1 VGSRRV
7 SRSVSLLPHLVRYGS
22 IALAIAGMW
31 QMTQVMDVIRAQDT
45 PITPPSVTPPVKPY
59 PKGVAAT
66 GILESLDENVS
77 IGPPLP
83 ALVSEVLVKVW
94 QKVKKGEPL
103 MQLDDR
109 ELQAQLISQEAAI
122 VVNQAN
128 LSIADAQLA
137 KQQDMLERLKSVTDQ
152 RAITQDDLKNR
163 INDVAVAKAQSAQ
176 AQAQLAAAH
185 AAVKQTKLLIDRM
198 TVRAPRDGSILQV
211 NIRAGEYASPQ
222 NKLPAIILG
231 EVDTLQVRADVDEQ
245 NAMAIKPKM
254 PAKAFLKG
262 DSLTGYDLDFI
273 RIDPFVIPKQ
283 SLTGASNERVD
294 TRVLQ
299 VIYRLKVP
307 TGKSLY
313 VGQQVDVFLGEK

>member
-1 VGSRRV
+1 VNIV
-7 SRSVSLLPHLVRYGS
+7 PNLVRYGS
-22 IALAIAGMW
+22 IALAILGVQ
-31 QMTQVMDVIRAQDT
+31 QMTQVMGVIRAQDT
-45 PITPPSVTPPVKPY
+45 PITPPPVAPPVKPF

-66 GILESLDENVS
+66 GILESVDENVS

-83 ALVSEVLVKVW
+83 ALVTEVMVKVW
-94 QKVKKGEPL
+94 QKVKKGDAL

-109 ELQAQLISQEAAI
+109 ELQAQLISQEATI

-128 LSIADAQLA
+128 LDIANAQLA
-137 KQQDMLERLKSVTDQ
+137 KQQDMLDRLKAVTDQ

-163 INDVAVAKAQSAQ
+163 ISDVAVAKAQSAQ
-176 AQAQLAAAH
+176 AQAQLSAAH
-185 AAVKQTKLLIDRM
+185 AAVKQTKLLIERM

-211 NIRAGEYASPQ
+211 NIRSGEYASPQ
-222 NKLPAIILG
+222 NKQAAIILG

-245 NAMAIKPKM
+245 NAMAVRPNM

-262 DSLTGYDLDFI
+262 DSLTAYDLTFE

-307 TGKSLY
+307 AGKSLY

>member
-1 VGSRRV
+1 MNI
-7 SRSVSLLPHLVRYGS
+7 LPNLVRYGS
-22 IALAIAGMW
+22 IALAIVGVW

-45 PITPPSVTPPVKPY
+45 PITPPPVQPPEKPF

-66 GILESLDENVS
+66 GILESVDENVS

-83 ALVSEVLVKVW
+83 ALVTEVMVKVW
-94 QKVKKGEPL
+94 QKVKKGDAL

-109 ELQAQLISQEAAI
+109 ELQAQLISHEAAI
-122 VVNQAN
+122 TVNQAN
-128 LSIADAQLA
+128 LDIANAQLA
-137 KQQDMLERLKSVTDQ
+137 KQQDMLDRLKAVTDQ

-163 INDVAVAKAQSAQ
+163 ISDVAVAKAQSAQ

-185 AAVKQTKLLIDRM
+185 AAVKQTKLLIERM

-211 NIRAGEYASPQ
+211 NIRSGEYASPQ
-222 NKLPAIILG
+222 NKQAAIILG

-245 NAMAIKPKM
+245 NAMAVRPNM

-262 DSLTGYDLDFI
+262 DSLTAYDLTFE

-307 TGKSLY
+307 AGKSLY

>member
-1 VGSRRV
+1 MNIV
-7 SRSVSLLPHLVRYGS
+7 PNLVRYGS
-22 IALAIAGMW
+22 IALAILGVQ
-31 QMTQVMDVIRAQDT
+31 QMTQVMGVIRAQDT
-45 PITPPSVTPPVKPY
+45 PITPPPVAPPEKPF

-66 GILESLDENVS
+66 GILESVDENVS

-83 ALVSEVLVKVW
+83 ALVTEVMVKVW
-94 QKVKKGEPL
+94 QKVKKGDAL

-128 LSIADAQLA
+128 LDIANAQLA
-137 KQQDMLERLKSVTDQ
+137 KQQDMLDRLKAVTDQ

-163 INDVAVAKAQSAQ
+163 ISDVAVAKAQSAQ
-176 AQAQLAAAH
+176 AQAQLSAAH
-185 AAVKQTKLLIDRM
+185 AAVKQTKLLIERM

-211 NIRAGEYASPQ
+211 NIRSGEYASPQ
-222 NKLPAIILG
+222 NKQAAIILG

-245 NAMAIKPKM
+245 NAMAVRPNM

-262 DSLTGYDLDFI
+262 DSLTAYDLTFE

-307 TGKSLY
+307 AGKSLY

>member
-1 VGSRRV
+1 VNIV
-7 SRSVSLLPHLVRYGS
+7 PNLVRYGS
-22 IALAIAGMW
+22 IALAILGVQ
-31 QMTQVMDVIRAQDT
+31 QMTQVMGVIRAQDT
-45 PITPPSVTPPVKPY
+45 PITPPPVAPPEKPF

-66 GILESLDENVS
+66 GILESVDENVS

-83 ALVSEVLVKVW
+83 ALVTEVMVKVW
-94 QKVKKGEPL
+94 QKVKKGDAL

-128 LSIADAQLA
+128 LDIANAQLA
-137 KQQDMLERLKSVTDQ
+137 KQQDMLDRLKAVTDQ

-163 INDVAVAKAQSAQ
+163 ISDVAVAKAQSAQ
-176 AQAQLAAAH
+176 AQAQLSAAH
-185 AAVKQTKLLIDRM
+185 AAVKQTKLLIERM

-211 NIRAGEYASPQ
+211 NIRSGEYASPQ
-222 NKLPAIILG
+222 NKQAAIILG

-245 NAMAIKPKM
+245 NAMAVRPNM

-262 DSLTGYDLDFI
+262 DSLTAYDLTFE

-307 TGKSLY
+307 AGKSLY

>member
-1 VGSRRV
+1 MNIV
-7 SRSVSLLPHLVRYGS
+7 PNLVRYGS
-22 IALAIAGMW
+22 IALAILGVQ
-31 QMTQVMDVIRAQDT
+31 QMTQVMGVIRAQDT
-45 PITPPSVTPPVKPY
+45 PITPPPVAPPEKPF

-66 GILESLDENVS
+66 GILESVDENVS

-83 ALVSEVLVKVW
+83 ALVTEVMVKVW
-94 QKVKKGEPL
+94 QKVKKGDAL

-109 ELQAQLISQEAAI
+109 ELQAQLISQEATI

-128 LSIADAQLA
+128 LDIANAQLA
-137 KQQDMLERLKSVTDQ
+137 KQQDMLDRLKAVTDQ

-163 INDVAVAKAQSAQ
+163 ISDVAVAKAQSAQ
-176 AQAQLAAAH
+176 AQAQLSAAH
-185 AAVKQTKLLIDRM
+185 AAVKQTKLLIERM

-211 NIRAGEYASPQ
+211 NIRSGEYASPQ
-222 NKLPAIILG
+222 NKQAAIILG

-245 NAMAIKPKM
+245 NAMAVRPNM

-262 DSLTGYDLDFI
+262 DSLTAYDLTFE

-307 TGKSLY
+307 AGKSLY